1 MKFLTMFGLA
11 TAFLFSFERDEPR
24 VLERPTTT
32 INFSTNV
39 FKSVA
44 DSNIVPIKGPNNIC
58 IIDTADDAYAFE
70 TRVLSCIDEQPNWI
84 RVRMH
89 GERVP

>member
-1 MKFLTMFGLA
+1 
-11 TAFLFSFERDEPR
+11 
-24 VLERPTTT
+24 
-32 INFSTNV
+32 
-39 FKSVA
+39 
-44 DSNIVPIKGPNNIC
+44 VPIKGPNNIC

-84 RVRMH
+84 RVHMH